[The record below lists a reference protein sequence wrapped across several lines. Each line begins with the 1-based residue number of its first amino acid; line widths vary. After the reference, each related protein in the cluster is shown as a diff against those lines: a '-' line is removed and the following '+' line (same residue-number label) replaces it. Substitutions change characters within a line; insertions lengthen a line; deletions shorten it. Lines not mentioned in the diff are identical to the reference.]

1 MSARKHVSAQVQE
14 YAEKRE
20 KGVLSARVRGN
31 ASQYAGRRREDSD
44 MEIMICDRGGDS
56 DDHSS
61 STWLLSALGRRQL

>member
-1 MSARKHVSAQVQE
+1 MSAQVQE

-20 KGVLSARVRGN
+20 KGVLSARVHGN

-56 DDHSS
+56 NDHSS
-61 STWLLSALGRRQL
+61 STWLLSALG